1 MKVVEPTEPRK
12 AAVQEIDYLKVLK
25 ILLSRWYWIAGTIFA
40 GLIIARLYLWYT
52 PPVYSTSAS
61 LKFDEKRSE
70 ISELIKVSSYYD
82 RTNKVESETFVIKSR
97 PVLLNAISRLH
108 YDVSYY
114 LNGRVRISELY
125 PQVPFPVTIIAKD
138 TASHYEGLIS
148 YTPVTDQTFRLSF
161 PIKHERQ
168 VKLYHYGDTITMKGI
183 RFRVGKPKKS
193 DKSEYSFRFNNT
205 EDFYG
210 RVAGG
215 LSMKPANKS
224 SNVLLLTAT
233 DRNPRFAADILNSIL
248 LEYVYYDADQKSMS
262 ATQTIRFIE
271 DQLKFLSGEVDYAG
285 SALERFKERNGL
297 VSLPTATDLN
307 VGKLSEQES
316 QKNLLKIQEL
326 AITQLEKQ
334 VASNKKQVGLN
345 FNLEGS
351 VDPLLAGLINQLNA
365 LIVDKDKRLVV
376 FNASSAPVQEIE
388 RQIATT
394 KSAIADNIRLQRVRN
409 ARTLRY
415 IDQQIRKAQKTINKL
430 PAAER
435 DFVNLQTAFNI
446 NQKVYSYLSEKKL
459 EAQISRAAVVPGAT
473 IIEEAPEAG
482 TLIAP
487 IPRKVYVSAV
497 VLGLLSGIGLIILK
511 RISNPYIYDKE
522 TVESLTNAP
531 IIGVI
536 RKFPGPIDLDN
547 RQILSIEKPK
557 SVFAESVRSVRTNL
571 SFLAS
576 EKASKVICIT
586 SEIAGEGKSFVTINL
601 ASTLALIDKKVL
613 LIATDLRRSKL
624 HKTFETSNTAGLST
638 YLSNQSV
645 LENIIVHTSV
655 AGLDFIPSG
664 PVPPNPSELLHSEK
678 MKDMIR
684 TLSGHY
690 DFILLDTAPVGLVS
704 DSIPLI
710 RLSDV
715 NLYVIRSGVSRFNSA
730 TIPDRLC
737 REYSLNNVVVVLNAF
752 GDDALHSRYFTTNY
766 TTSYYSNYY
775 YYSDYSGYSSSG
787 YYAEDEKARFWQI
800 WKKTKSV

>member
-1 MKVVEPTEPRK
+1 MKVVETIEPRK

-25 ILLSRWYWIAGTIFA
+25 ILLSRWYWIAGTVIA
-40 GLIIARLYLWYT
+40 GLIIAHLYLWYT

-82 RTNKVESETFVIKSR
+82 RTNKVESESFVIRSR
-97 PVLLNAISRLH
+97 PVLLNAISRLQ

-125 PQVPFPVTIIAKD
+125 PQVPFPITIISKD
-138 TASHYEGLIS
+138 TASHYSGLIS
-148 YTPVTDQTFRLSF
+148 YAHVSDQTFRLSF
-161 PIKHERQ
+161 S
-168 VKLYHYGDTITMKGI
+168 VKDEQTEKRYRYGDTILLKGI
-183 RFRVGKPKKS
+183 RFRVGKPKS
-193 DKSEYSFRFNNT
+193 FDRSEYSFRFNRP

-210 RVAGG
+210 RVAAG

-224 SNVLLLTAT
+224 SNVLLLTAN

-248 LEYVYYDADQKSMS
+248 REYVSYDAAQKSMS
-262 ATQTIRFIE
+262 ATQTIKFIE
-271 DQLKFLSGEVDYAG
+271 DQLEFLSGEVDYAG
-285 SALERFKERNGL
+285 SALERFKEKNGL
-297 VSLPTATDLN
+297 VNLPTTTDLN
-307 VGKLSEQES
+307 VGKLSQQES

-345 FNLEGS
+345 FNLEGA
-351 VDPLLAGLINQLNA
+351 VDPLLAGLINQLNT
-365 LIVDKDKRLVV
+365 LIVEKEKKLII
-376 FNASSAPVQEIE
+376 FNASSAPVQDIE
-388 RQIATT
+388 RQIATIR
-394 KSAIADNIRLQRVRN
+394 SAIADNIRLQRQRN
-409 ARTLRY
+409 AQTIRY
-415 IDQQIRKAQKTINKL
+415 IDQQITKAQKTISKL

-473 IIEEAPEAG
+473 IIEEAPEVG

-487 IPRKVYVSAV
+487 VPRKVYVSAV
-497 VLGLLSGIGLIILK
+497 ILGLLCGVGLIILK

-531 IIGVI
+531 IIGII
-536 RKFPGPIDLDN
+536 RKFPGHIDLDN

-557 SVFAESVRSVRTNL
+557 SIFAESVRSVRTNL

-576 EKASKVICIT
+576 EKASKVICVT

-624 HKTFETSNTAGLST
+624 HKTFDTSNIEGLST

-645 LENIIVHTSV
+645 LEKIIVRTNV
-655 AGLDFIPSG
+655 PGLDFIPSG

-684 TLSGHY
+684 DLSGPY

-787 YYAEDEKARFWQI
+787 YYAEEEKSKFWQI
-800 WKKTKSV
+800 WKKTKNV

>member
-1 MKVVEPTEPRK
+1 MKVVEPIEPRK
-12 AAVQEIDYLKVLK
+12 AAVQEIDYVKVLR
-25 ILLSRWYWIAGTIFA
+25 ILLSRWYWIAGTAVCAVILA
-40 GLIIARLYLWYT
+40 HLYLWYT

-82 RTNKVESETFVIKSR
+82 RTNKVESESFVIQSR
-97 PVLLNAISRLH
+97 PVLLNAISRLN

-114 LNGRVRISELY
+114 LKGRVRSRELY
-125 PQVPFPVTIIAKD
+125 PGIPFPVRIIGKD
-138 TASHYEGLIS
+138 STAHYDGLIDFTHASGDTFSLS
-148 YTPVTDQTFRLSF
+148 YPGGD
-161 PIKHERQ
+161 ERIE
-168 VKLYHYGDTITMKGI
+168 KTYRYGDTITLDGI
-183 RFRVGKPKKS
+183 SFSIKKPKRLNQS
-193 DKSEYSFRFNNT
+193 VYSFRFNRP
-205 EDFYG
+205 EHFYG

-215 LSMKPANKS
+215 LTMKPATKS

-233 DRNPRFAADILNSIL
+233 DRNPQFAADILNSVL
-248 LEYVYYDADQKSMS
+248 REYVNYDAAQKSKS
-262 ATQTIRFIE
+262 ATQTINFIE
-271 DQLKFLSGEVDYAG
+271 DQLRFLSGEVYQSG
-285 SALERFKERNGL
+285 SALERFKQQNKL
-297 VSLPTATDLN
+297 VDLSTTTEVN
-307 VGKLSEQES
+307 VGKLSQQES

-326 AITQLEKQ
+326 AISQLEQQ
-334 VASNKKQVGLN
+334 VASNHRQVGLN
-345 FNLEGS
+345 FNLEGA

-365 LIVDKDKRLVV
+365 LILDREKKLTT
-376 FNASSAPVQEIE
+376 FNASSLPVRDLEN
-388 RQIATT
+388 QITAV
-394 KSAIADNIRLQRVRN
+394 KSAITDNIRLQRQRN
-409 ARTLRY
+409 RKTLSY
-415 IDQQIRKAQKTINKL
+415 IDQQIRKAQRTISTL
-430 PAAER
+430 PSAER
-435 DFVNLQTAFNI
+435 DYVNLQTAFNI
-446 NQKVYSYLSEKKL
+446 NQKVYSYLQEKKL

-473 IIEEAPEAG
+473 IIEEAPSAG
-482 TLIAP
+482 TLVSP
-487 IPRKVYVSAV
+487 IPRKVYISAV
-497 VLGLLSGIGLIILK
+497 IFGLLAGIGLIILK

-536 RKFPGPIDLDN
+536 RKFPGHIDQDN

-576 EKASKVICIT
+576 EKESKIICVT

-624 HKTFETSNTAGLST
+624 HKTFGTDNSAGLST
-638 YLSNQSV
+638 YLSNQSE
-645 LENIIVHTSV
+645 LDQIVTATSV
-655 AGLDFIPSG
+655 TGLDFIPSG
-664 PVPPNPSELLHSEK
+664 PVPPNPAELLHGEK
-678 MKDMIR
+678 MKELTR
-684 TLSGHY
+684 LLSAKY

-787 YYAEDEKARFWQI
+787 YYTDDEKSRFWQI
-800 WKKTKSV
+800 WKKSKSV